1 MIELK
6 KNYSKS
12 KSKSSAKRATFILGW
27 FIAVLFFL
35 SSVSLVSADEKES
48 TDDPSPWIVAYFSR
62 IQLEVEKG
70 WLYPVK
76 AIERKEAGQVTVRMV
91 ISRAG
96 GLLDVSIDRSSS
108 IEELDEAAKDA
119 VKKAA
124 PFDPFPPSLEQ
135 DSVAIKLN
143 FSYLPQ

>member
-6 KNYSKS
+6 KNYHR
-12 KSKSSAKRATFILGW
+12 SKSSEQQVTFILGQ
-27 FIAVLFFL
+27 FIAVLFFW
-35 SSVSLVSADEKES
+35 SSVSLASADEKE
-48 TDDPSPWIVAYFSR
+48 TTDPSPWIVAYFSR

-70 WLYPVK
+70 WLYPVS

-91 ISRAG
+91 ISKAG
-96 GLLDVSIDRSSS
+96 GLLDVSVDRSSS
-108 IEELDEAAKDA
+108 IEELDEAAKEA

-124 PFDPFPPSLEQ
+124 PFDPFPPSLQQ